1 MRIGRA
7 WQVAVVLLFSV
18 ISVLAQKEE
27 KVSPQP
33 EWVISVEDMK
43 IRIESMQLMFLV
55 RDGNG
60 NLIQNLKASDFQLT
74 ENGEVKQISVVQQ
87 RDIPLNACIMV
98 DTSWSIGWLVDNVVK
113 TASQFFQGLT
123 KDKTSVV
130 YFSERP
136 RVVRD
141 WSTQIDDV
149 PFRNVKLE
157 GRTALY
163 DSLLWV
169 MNQHFKD
176 VYGKKLVFLITD
188 GIDNASRASIQEVFK
203 TAREKGIVVYAIMYT
218 NPVIQNLR
226 QRLLVGK
233 SIRGIS
239 KPLERIIT
247 LQNAFIESTLRHGG
261 RTIFSNSFADMENVY
276 RGVVD
281 ETKSQYVLTF
291 PIPKQEVD
299 TRDIRFVIKPEIP
312 GRILVQVGH

>member
-1 MRIGRA
+1 MRIAGA
-7 WQVAVVLLFSV
+7 WRLAVILMFSFINV
-18 ISVLAQKEE
+18 QAQQERPN
-27 KVSPQP
+27 PQP
-33 EWVISVEDMK
+33 EWVISVEDMRIK
-43 IRIESMQLMFLV
+43 IESMQLMFLV

-60 NLIQNLKASDFQLT
+60 NLIQNLKSSDFQLT
-74 ENGEVKQISVVQQ
+74 ENGEVKPISVVQQ
-87 RDIPLNACIMV
+87 KDIPLNACIMV

-123 KDKTSVV
+123 RDKTSVV

-136 RVVRD
+136 RVMRD
-141 WSTQIDDV
+141 WASEIADV

-176 VYGKKLVFLITD
+176 IHGKKLIFLITD
-188 GIDNASRASIQEVFK
+188 GIDNSSRANIQEVFK
-203 TAREKGIVVYAIMYT
+203 VAREKGIVIYAIMYT

-226 QRLLVGK
+226 QRLLAGK
-233 SIRGIS
+233 SIKGIS
-239 KPLERIIT
+239 QPLERIIT
-247 LQNAFIESTLRHGG
+247 LQNAFIESTLKHGG

-276 RGVVD
+276 RAVVD

-291 PIPKQEVD
+291 PLPKQEVD
-299 TRDIRFVIKPEIP
+299 QHDIRFVIKPEIP